1 MTVETIADEIYKEL
15 GEPTAY
21 TTTAIQFWVRTNVGE
36 LNNLLM
42 ANYSINNNEIKDDS
56 DPAVLVTVEAAAVL
70 KKMYKIHYYD
80 LEIKKNVLAISTDSI
95 IEVKDQGSSVRKVN
109 KNQVTLALTNIRK
122 QEADELTDLVTAYR
136 LRSCEPRQVAGDD
149 TVEGEYHRNDTTTRN
164 GLL

>member
-80 LEIKKNVLAISTDSI
+80 LEIKKNVLA
-95 IEVKDQGSSVRKVN
+95 R
-109 KNQVTLALTNIRK
+109 
-122 QEADELTDLVTAYR
+122 
-136 LRSCEPRQVAGDD
+136 
-149 TVEGEYHRNDTTTRN
+149 
-164 GLL
+164 